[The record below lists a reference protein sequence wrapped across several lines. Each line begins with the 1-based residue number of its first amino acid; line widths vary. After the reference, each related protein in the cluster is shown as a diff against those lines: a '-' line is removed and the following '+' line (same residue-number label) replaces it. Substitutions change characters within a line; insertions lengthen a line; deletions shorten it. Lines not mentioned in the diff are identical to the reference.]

1 VEIQVRNVFR
11 QVGCVQQRIRL
22 EKRSLFTKVLKD
34 APGVL
39 NLVRSTPPLC
49 MIAQP
54 IAAQI
59 FNKVETT
66 AFQFLEEEAQGDLL
80 MLGVVTAIIDD
91 EIETHSFG
99 SRPERLKLMNAAL
112 VCDEGLDPIVVKVR
126 TWIDVD
132 AKNTAIGKVVIP
144 HLQRGTACV
153 PALNQERIPPL
164 SNDAQ
169 ANLKNCDGSIPV
181 SFYVGLIDIGVIVG
195 IAFRAR
201 SNGAFIRAVQVC

>member
-1 VEIQVRNVFR
+1 MRNVFR

-22 EKRSLFTKVLKD
+22 EKRSLFSKVLKD

-39 NLVRSTPPLC
+39 DLVRSTPSLC

-91 EIETHSFG
+91 DIETYPF
-99 SRPERLKLMNAAL
+99 
-112 VCDEGLDPIVVKVR
+112 
-126 TWIDVD
+126 
-132 AKNTAIGKVVIP
+132 
-144 HLQRGTACV
+144 
-153 PALNQERIPPL
+153 
-164 SNDAQ
+164 
-169 ANLKNCDGSIPV
+169 
-181 SFYVGLIDIGVIVG
+181 
-195 IAFRAR
+195 
-201 SNGAFIRAVQVC
+201 